1 MRGSARAA
9 LAASLLTG
17 VLALALAAAGPAAAQ
32 ARLAHAPV
40 LLPVPTDPTVAFKI
54 GFTFGSQHDPAGK
67 EGLAYLTATLMAE
80 GATKKHPYPEILK
93 LLYPMAAGY
102 GVRVDKE
109 LVTFS
114 GRVHKD
120 NLEAYVPML
129 LDAIREP
136 AFEEADFTRIRQRT
150 RDFLEKT
157 LRYSSDEELGKAAL
171 YGAAFAG
178 TPYAHLNAGTSA
190 GLAAITLEDVRQFHA
205 RHFTRDAVVL
215 ALGGGYDAALVE
227 RMQREL
233 ARLPA
238 GTPAAVAAPAVAAP
252 QGRPVVIVR
261 KPGPATAISFGF
273 PIDARRGDREF
284 YALWVANSWLGE
296 HRNSSSHLYQVI
308 REKRGMNYG
317 DYSYIEC
324 FPEGGN
330 RNVPPANVPRRRQLF
345 EVWIRPV
352 PNDQA
357 QFALRAAMREVE
369 RLAKEGLTKEQFELT
384 RSFITKYSLNYAIS
398 TDDRLGYALDDRVY
412 GVKGPGHLANFRQ
425 VVPTLTL
432 DEVNAAIR
440 KHLKPERLWI
450 AMVSEQADSLAAR
463 LASGAPSPITYATPK
478 PDEVLAEDRAIMAYP
493 LGVRR
498 ESIQVVPV
506 DAMFAR

>member
-1 MRGSARAA
+1 MSRALSATLAA
-9 LAASLLTG
+9 L
-17 VLALALAAAGPAAAQ
+17 VLALALAPVAPAGAQ
-32 ARLAHAPV
+32 ARLAHEPV
-40 LLPVPTDPTVAFKI
+40 LLPVPSDPTVSFKI
-54 GFTFGSQHDPAGK
+54 AFTVGSQHDPAGK
-67 EGLAYLTATLMAE
+67 EGLAYLTAILMSE

-109 LVTFS
+109 LITFS
-114 GRVHKD
+114 GRVHQD
-120 NLEAYVPML
+120 NLEAYVPLL

-136 AFEEADFTRIRQRT
+136 AFEEADFARLKQRT
-150 RDFLEKT
+150 RDFIEKT
-157 LRYSSDEELGKAAL
+157 LRYSSDEELGKATL
-171 YGAAFAG
+171 YASAFAG
-178 TPYAHLNAGTSA
+178 TPYAHLNAGTAA
-190 GLAAITLEDVRQFHA
+190 GLEAITLDDVRRFHA
-205 RHFTRDAVVL
+205 THLTRDAVVL
-215 ALGGGYDAALVE
+215 AMGGGYDAALVA

-233 ARLPA
+233 AALPA
-238 GTPAAVAAPAVAAP
+238 GTPAAVTMPPIAPP
-252 QGRPVVIVR
+252 EGRPVVIVK

-273 PIDARRGDREF
+273 PIEARRGTREF

-296 HRNSSSHLYQVI
+296 HRNSSSHLYGVI

-330 RNVPPANVPRRRQLF
+330 RNVPPPNVPRRRQMF

-369 RLAKEGLTKEQFELT
+369 RLAKHGLTKDQFELT
-384 RSFITKYSLNYAIS
+384 RSFITKYSLNYAVS
-398 TDDRLGYALDDRVY
+398 TDDRLGYALDDRIY
-412 GVKGPGHLANFRQ
+412 GVAAPGHLENFRRII
-425 VVPTLTL
+425 PTLTL
-432 DEVNAAIR
+432 EEVNAAVR
-440 KHLKPERLWI
+440 RHLRPERLWI

-478 PDEVLAEDRAIMAYP
+478 PPEVMSEDKEIEAYP
-493 LGVRR
+493 LALAR
-498 ESIQVVPV
+498 ERITVLPV